1 MCKKPNNQPIK
12 LFMLFKNGNSG
23 NCKNIRQ
30 KNITSSGEKK
40 ATASGS
46 IVPTGCNET
55 IALNIEGN
63 NNSITATLSAA
74 TVFCN
79 PGLSLLEL

>member
-1 MCKKPNNQPIK
+1 MEI
-12 LFMLFKNGNSG
+12 LEIARTFAKN
-23 NCKNIRQ
+23 
-30 KNITSSGEKK
+30 NITSSGEKK

-46 IVPTGCNET
+46 IEPTGCNET